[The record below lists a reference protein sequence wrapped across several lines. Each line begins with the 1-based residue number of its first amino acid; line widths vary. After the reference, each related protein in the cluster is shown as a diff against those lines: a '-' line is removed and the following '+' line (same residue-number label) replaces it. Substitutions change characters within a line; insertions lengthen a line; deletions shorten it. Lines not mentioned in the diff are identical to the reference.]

1 MKIVRVILRDFQI
14 GPTCFPFM
22 LASVSITSNIQII
35 MVLMWLLIL
44 NKCSSHVVF

>member
-22 LASVSITSNIQII
+22 LASVSITSSNIQIF
-35 MVLMWLLIL
+35 MVLMLPLIL
-44 NKCSSHVVF
+44 NKCS